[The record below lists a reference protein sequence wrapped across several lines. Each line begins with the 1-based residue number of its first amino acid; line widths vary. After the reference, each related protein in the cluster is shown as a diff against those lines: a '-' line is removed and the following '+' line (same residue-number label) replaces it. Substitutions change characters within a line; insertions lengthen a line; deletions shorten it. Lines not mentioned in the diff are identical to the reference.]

1 VSVIVLLPVL
11 DVVSAVVVVALLS
24 MVVVGV
30 GVSVGLLLGQKK
42 VADKQRTKTILIL
55 LRAEILIS

>member
-1 VSVIVLLPVL
+1 LLPVL

-30 GVSVGLLLGQKK
+30 GVSVGVTSWAKESGG
-42 VADKQRTKTILIL
+42 
-55 LRAEILIS
+55 